1 MATSYSLGSKW
12 EEYLAHKV
20 SSGDFNNKSE
30 VLRAGLRLLE
40 HQELKDDLSRRIS
53 KMEAGEFA
61 TLEDFNNHMGVFLKG
76 QEKVT
81 NLENN

>member
-12 EEYLAHKV
+12 EEYLTHKV

-40 HQELKDDLSRRIS
+40 HQELKDELSRRIS

-61 TLEDFNNHMGVFLKG
+61 TLGEFNNHMGAFLKD